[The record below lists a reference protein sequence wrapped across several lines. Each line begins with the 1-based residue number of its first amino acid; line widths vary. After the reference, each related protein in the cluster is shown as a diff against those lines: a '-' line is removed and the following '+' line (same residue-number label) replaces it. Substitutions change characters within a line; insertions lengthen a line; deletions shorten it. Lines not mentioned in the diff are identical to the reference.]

1 MTLLITFTTQIF
13 EKAVMDMKDAFEQ
26 SNCLI
31 RLRGLLPSLRPSE
44 QKVASYILS
53 HPEKVVYLS
62 ITELSQIVGVSDA
75 AIVKFAQ
82 RIGYK
87 GYQDLKI
94 NLAQEL
100 PQTGEPVYG
109 EIELDDSISEVKEK
123 LFHVNIAALQDTQEV
138 LDDGALE
145 AAIDAMLGA
154 QRIDFYG
161 LGASGI
167 VAQDAQHKFLRI
179 GLNCNAY
186 IDTHMQAA
194 MAALLKKGD
203 VAVGIS
209 HSGQTKDIVSA
220 IAIANAAGATTI
232 CITNYPASQIAQ
244 EAKIKLF
251 TSSRETTLR
260 SGAIASRIA
269 QLSVIDVLYIGVVL
283 RKYDL
288 VMDCLEKTR
297 KAVADK
303 RF

>member
-1 MTLLITFTTQIF
+1 
-13 EKAVMDMKDAFEQ
+13 MDMKGVFEQ
-26 SNCLI
+26 SSCLI
-31 RLRGLLPSLRPSE
+31 RLRGLLPNLRPSE
-44 QKVASYILS
+44 QKIASYILS

-82 RIGYK
+82 RIGYR

-100 PQTGEPVYG
+100 PQTSEPVYG
-109 EIELDDSISEVKEK
+109 EIELDDSIGQVKDK
-123 LFHVNIAALQDTQEV
+123 LFHANIAALQDTQGI
-138 LDDGALE
+138 LDDQALE
-145 AAIDAMLGA
+145 SAIDAILGA

-179 GLNCNAY
+179 GFNSNAY
-186 IDTHMQAA
+186 RESHTQAS
-194 MAALLKKGD
+194 MAALLKEGD
-203 VAVGIS
+203 MAVGIY
-209 HSGQTKDIVSA
+209 HSGQTNDTVSA
-220 IAIANAAGATTI
+220 MAIAKAAGATTR

-283 RKYDL
+283 RKYQAA
-288 VMDCLEKTR
+288 MDCLEKTR

>member
-1 MTLLITFTTQIF
+1 
-13 EKAVMDMKDAFEQ
+13 MDMKGVFEQ
-26 SNCLI
+26 SSCLI
-31 RLRGLLPSLRPSE
+31 RLRGLLPNLRPSE
-44 QKVASYILS
+44 QKIASYILS

-82 RIGYK
+82 RIGYR

-100 PQTGEPVYG
+100 PQTSEPVYG
-109 EIELDDSISEVKEK
+109 EIELDDSIGQVKDK
-123 LFHVNIAALQDTQEV
+123 LFHANIAALQDTQGI
-138 LDDGALE
+138 LDDQ
-145 AAIDAMLGA
+145 AMESDIEEILGA
-154 QRIDFYG
+154 PRIDFYG

-179 GLNCNAY
+179 GFNSNAY
-186 IDTHMQAA
+186 IDTHMQAS
-194 MAALLKKGD
+194 MAALLKEGD

-220 IAIANAAGATTI
+220 MAIANAAGATTI

-283 RKYDL
+283 RKYQAA
-288 VMDCLEKTR
+288 MDCLEKTR

>member
-1 MTLLITFTTQIF
+1 ML
-13 EKAVMDMKDAFEQ
+13 DN

-44 QKVASYILS
+44 QKVAQYVLA
-53 HPEKVVYLS
+53 HPDKVVHLS

-100 PQTGEPVYG
+100 PQTQEPVYG
-109 EIELDDSISEVKEK
+109 EIELDDPIGLVKEK
-123 LFHVNIAALQDTQEV
+123 LFHANILALQDTQNL
-138 LDDGALE
+138 LDDRALQ
-145 AAIDAMLGA
+145 AAVAAMISA

-167 VAQDAQHKFLRI
+167 VAEDAQHKFLRI

-186 IDTHMQAA
+186 IDTHMQAS
-194 MAALLKKGD
+194 MAALLGKGD

-209 HSGQTKDIVSA
+209 HSGQTKDIVA
-220 IAIANAAGATTI
+220 AMNIAKEAGATTI
-232 CITNYPASQIAQ
+232 CITNYPGSEIAKA
-244 EAKIKLF
+244 AKIRLF
-251 TSSRETTLR
+251 TSSQETTLR

-269 QLSVIDVLYIGVVL
+269 QLSVIDVLYIGVIL
-283 RKYDL
+283 KRYEPT
-288 VMDCLEKTR
+288 MDCLEKTR
-297 KAVADK
+297 KAVSDK
-303 RF
+303 RY